1 MLFVFCYFQIKFVRV
16 TDKNSF
22 QTADALNL
30 GYNQKVRWIPF
41 LRTPTMKY
49 FTLLFVTTRELC
61 SFYLLCMGT
70 FVIIADPIVPP

>member
-1 MLFVFCYFQIKFVRV
+1 MLFVFCYFQTKFVRF

-30 GYNQKVRWIPF
+30 GYNQKVQWIPF
-41 LRTPTMKY
+41 LRTTTMKY

-61 SFYLLCMGT
+61 SLYLLCMAI
-70 FVIIADPIVPP
+70 FVIITDPSVPP